1 MRNISNIHVPV
12 LFVKGLKDTLIP
24 KAQMDMLQNIH
35 TALKKEN
42 FEYVVEDGTHNDT
55 WYVGGLNYFKVLN
68 EFLNHAARL

>member
-1 MRNISNIHVPV
+1 
-12 LFVKGLKDTLIP
+12 
-24 KAQMDMLQNIH
+24 MDMLQIIH

-68 EFLNHAARL
+68 EFLNHAARLRFNLFLYMQFKLIIIIKSIAK

>member
-1 MRNISNIHVPV
+1 
-12 LFVKGLKDTLIP
+12 
-24 KAQMDMLQNIH
+24 MDMLQNIH